1 MVQRMDSGSLRGI
14 VHAAAGADKFSLE
27 RFVPGS
33 RLRPFVDHYWVV
45 WYDLAP
51 GESHTQRVLSY
62 PNVHLAFEQD
72 ADGRRALV
80 YGIPRRPFVRKLQ
93 GAGITLGVRFRAGCF
108 YPFWRKDVALLTGRT
123 VAAREVFGPDADRWL
138 AAVLDAE
145 PGAEPDEARNTVPG
159 AWCNTVLDPRFE
171 PAKAAAM
178 ARAAEAAL
186 LTQLPDV
193 DPRAELAADIV
204 GLAME
209 DRTIIKVEQLAERT
223 GMSVRALQRLFHRY
237 VGVTPKWVI
246 KRFRLQEAAERI
258 ERDAAASWTELA
270 AELGYFDQAHFIKD
284 FKAVLGQTPAQYRA
298 AGQVSGGTQ
307 PR

>member
-1 MVQRMDSGSLRGI
+1 MIIIGSFGTT
-14 VHAAAGADKFSLE
+14 
-27 RFVPGS
+27 
-33 RLRPFVDHYWVV
+33 W
-45 WYDLAP
+45 
-51 GESHTQRVLSY
+51 
-62 PNVHLAFEQD
+62 
-72 ADGRRALV
+72 RRALV

-186 LTQLPDV
+186 LPICRRWI
-193 DPRAELAADIV
+193 PA
-204 GLAME
+204 
-209 DRTIIKVEQLAERT
+209 
-223 GMSVRALQRLFHRY
+223 
-237 VGVTPKWVI
+237 P
-246 KRFRLQEAAERI
+246 
-258 ERDAAASWTELA
+258 SWPPTSWA
-270 AELGYFDQAHFIKD
+270 
-284 FKAVLGQTPAQYRA
+284 
-298 AGQVSGGTQ
+298 
-307 PR
+307 